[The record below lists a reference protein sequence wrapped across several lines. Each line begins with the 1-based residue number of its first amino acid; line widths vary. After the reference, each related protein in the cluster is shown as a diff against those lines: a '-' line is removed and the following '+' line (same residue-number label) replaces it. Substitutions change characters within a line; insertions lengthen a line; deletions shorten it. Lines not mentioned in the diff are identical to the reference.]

1 MEKRTDIQ
9 FTSRG
14 LTCRG
19 WFYSAAGGGR
29 RPCIV
34 MAHGFGGVKEMRL
47 DAYAERF
54 AAGGYHVL
62 VFDYRH
68 FGASEGKPRQLL
80 SISKQHQDWRAA
92 IEYARSIPDVD
103 EGRLVLWG
111 TSFSGGHVAALA
123 ARYGGFA
130 AVISQ
135 VPHLDGFATAMAAGL
150 RQNLR
155 LAFASVRD
163 VIKMLFGREPY
174 YVNVVAAPGELGA
187 MTAPGALEG
196 VMKLI
201 PPDFDF
207 GTTVAARIFLSIASY
222 SPGKRAR
229 KITCPWLVQVAL
241 RDLTTPV
248 KPAVR
253 AAKKAPRGEFIS
265 YDLDH
270 FDVYVPPHFE
280 RSVGDQ
286 IAFLNRHV
294 AP

>member
-1 MEKRTDIQ
+1 MTAKIDIQ

-14 LTCRG
+14 LLCRG
-19 WFYSAAGGGR
+19 WFYNGGDGK
-29 RPCIV
+29 RPCVV

-54 AAGGYHVL
+54 AAAGYHVL

-68 FGASEGKPRQLL
+68 FGASDGEPRQIL
-80 SISKQHQDWRAA
+80 SIRRQHQDWRAA
-92 IEYARSIPDVD
+92 IAFARTLPGVD
-103 EGRLVLWG
+103 TERLILWG

-123 ARYGGFA
+123 SRDGGFA

-135 VPHLDGFATAMAAGL
+135 VPHLDGIATALAAGL
-150 RQNLR
+150 RHTLR
-155 LAFASVRD
+155 LSLAAFRD
-163 VIKMLFGREPY
+163 VIRMLFRQEPY
-174 YVNVVAAPGELGA
+174 YVNIVAAPGETGA

-201 PPDFDF
+201 PPGFDF
-207 GTTVAARIFLSIASY
+207 GTTVAARIFLSIAFY

-229 KITCPWLVQVAL
+229 KIACPWLVQAAL

-253 AAKKAPRGEFIS
+253 AVKKAPRGEFIS

-280 RSVGDQ
+280 RTVSDQ
-286 IAFLNRHV
+286 LDFLKRNV